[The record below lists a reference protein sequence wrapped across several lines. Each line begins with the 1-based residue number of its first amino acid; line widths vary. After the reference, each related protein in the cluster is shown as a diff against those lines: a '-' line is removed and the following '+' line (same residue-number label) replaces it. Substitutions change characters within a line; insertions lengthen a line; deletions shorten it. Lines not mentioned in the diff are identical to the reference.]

1 MSAATETLGAQMATA
16 VAAIRRR
23 TAFAPEVAMI
33 LGTGLGALGKS
44 IAVEAEIAYAD
55 IPGFPASTVES
66 HAGKLLLGTL
76 AGRRVAALQGRFH
89 RYEGY
94 SLQQV
99 TFPVRV
105 LRALGASTLVVS
117 GAVGGMHPLWNLG
130 DLALLSDHIN
140 LMGDSPLIGPNDD
153 TLGPRFPDMSAPY
166 DAALRSTAHAAA
178 LELGIAL
185 REGVY
190 VAVTGPALETRAE
203 YRMLRAMGADVVG
216 MSTVPE
222 VIVAVHGGMRVLGIT
237 VVTDKCL
244 PDALEPADVATI
256 IATAEAAEPRL
267 AALLTR
273 VLEKLA

>member
-1 MSAATETLGAQMATA
+1 MTTSNTTLGARLADA
-16 VAAIRRR
+16 VAAVRMR
-23 TAFAPEVAMI
+23 TALRPDVGII
-33 LGTGLGALGKS
+33 LGTGLGAVGRS
-44 IAVEAEIAYAD
+44 ITVEAEIPYAD
-55 IPGFPASTVES
+55 IPGFPVSTVES

-89 RYEGY
+89 CYEGY
-94 SLQQV
+94 SMQEV

-117 GAVGGMHPLWNLG
+117 GAVGGMHPLWDRG
-130 DLALLSDHIN
+130 DLVLLSDHIN

-153 TLGPRFPDMSAPY
+153 TVGPRFPDMSAPY
-166 DAALRSTAHAAA
+166 DLALREVARQSA
-178 LELGIAL
+178 LEAGLTL

-222 VIVAVHGGMRVLGIT
+222 VIAGVHGGMRVIGLA
-237 VVTDKCL
+237 VVTDRCL
-244 PDALEPADVATI
+244 PDALEPTDISII
-256 IATAEAAEPRL
+256 IAAAEAAEPRL
-267 AALLTR
+267 ASLLVRT
-273 VLEKLA
+273 LEKMA

>member
-1 MSAATETLGAQMATA
+1 MTTAVPMLGAQMATA
-16 VAAIRRR
+16 VEAIRRR
-23 TAFAPEVAMI
+23 TAFVPEVGMI

-44 IAVEAEIAYAD
+44 INIEAEIPYAG

-153 TLGPRFPDMSAPY
+153 SLGPRFPDMSAPY
-166 DAALRSTAHAAA
+166 DAALRATAHEAA
-178 LELGIAL
+178 LELGLTL

-256 IATAEAAEPRL
+256 IATAESAEPRL

-273 VLEKLA
+273 IMEKLA

>member
-1 MSAATETLGAQMATA
+1 MLGAQMATA
-16 VAAIRRR
+16 VEAIRRR
-23 TAFAPEVAMI
+23 TAFAPEVGMI

-44 IAVEAEIAYAD
+44 INIESEIPYAG

-153 TLGPRFPDMSAPY
+153 SLGPRFPDMSAPY
-166 DAALRSTAHAAA
+166 DAALRATAHKAAI
-178 LELGIAL
+178 ELGLTL

-256 IATAEAAEPRL
+256 IATAESAEPRL

-273 VLEKLA
+273 ILEKLV